1 MPASDELYGINEET
15 YERLIAELEKEI
27 TGKKKREA
35 VREMI
40 NKLSVDKRDQRETV
54 VLAVILG
61 MIAVK

>member
-27 TGKKKREA
+27 EGKKKREA
-35 VREMI
+35 LREMI

-54 VLAVILG
+54 VLAVMLG
-61 MIAVK
+61 MVAAK

>member
-27 TGKKKREA
+27 EGKKKREA

-40 NKLSVDKRDQRETV
+40 NKLSADKRDQRETV
-54 VLAVILG
+54 VLAVMLG
-61 MIAVK
+61 MVAAK

>member
-1 MPASDELYGINEET
+1 MSTSDVLYGINEET

-54 VLAVILG
+54 VLAVMLG
-61 MIAVK
+61 MVAAK

>member
-1 MPASDELYGINEET
+1 MSTSDELYGINEET

-54 VLAVILG
+54 VLAVMLG
-61 MIAVK
+61 MVAAK

>member
-27 TGKKKREA
+27 KGKKKREA
-35 VREMI
+35 LRGMI

-54 VLAVILG
+54 VLAVMLG
-61 MIAVK
+61 IMVAK

>member
-15 YERLIAELEKEI
+15 YKRLIAELEKEI

-54 VLAVILG
+54 VLAVMLG
-61 MIAVK
+61 MVAAK